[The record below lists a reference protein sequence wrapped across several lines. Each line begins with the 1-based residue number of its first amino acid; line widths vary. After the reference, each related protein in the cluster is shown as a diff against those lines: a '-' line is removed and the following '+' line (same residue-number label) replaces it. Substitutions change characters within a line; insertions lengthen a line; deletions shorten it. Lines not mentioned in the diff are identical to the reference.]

1 MIKKILQTVFLL
13 SSVAL
18 LLILPTQTYA
28 ADCQFGAGDI
38 REEFK
43 NCNPSIGVKPD
54 ASVDLQVTD
63 SGSDFRTITATVIRR
78 VQIITS
84 VLAIGIIVW
93 IGLILVLPV
102 SAEAK
107 ESAKSKVLSVSLGF
121 LVMIAATIIV
131 NGIINILYDVFQ

>member
-1 MIKKILQTVFLL
+1 MIKKILQTTLIIASLGLL
-13 SSVAL
+13 WP
-18 LLILPTQTYA
+18 LPAQTYA

-43 NCNPSIGVKPD
+43 NCNPSIGVKPTAD
-54 ASVDLQVTD
+54 VDLQVTEQ
-63 SGSDFRTITATVIRR
+63 SSDFRTITATVIRR

-107 ESAKSKVLSVSLGF
+107 ESAKSKVISVSLGF

-131 NGIINILYDVFQ
+131 NGLINILYDVFQ

>member
-1 MIKKILQTVFLL
+1 MIKKILQTAFLIA
-13 SSVAL
+13 SIGL
-18 LLILPTQTYA
+18 LWAIPAQTHA

-54 ASVDLQVTD
+54 SNVDLQVTD

-107 ESAKSKVLSVSLGF
+107 ESAKSKVISVSLGF

-131 NGIINILYDVFQ
+131 NGLINILYDVFQ